1 MHLIFE
7 NVHSLKHH
15 AELDSGHRNSF
26 PVEFLFALMIENY
39 FQEMHVENL
48 IVFVE
53 MIYRRVS
60 VFGGLKR

>member
-1 MHLIFE
+1 
-7 NVHSLKHH
+7 
-15 AELDSGHRNSF
+15 
-26 PVEFLFALMIENY
+26 MIENY